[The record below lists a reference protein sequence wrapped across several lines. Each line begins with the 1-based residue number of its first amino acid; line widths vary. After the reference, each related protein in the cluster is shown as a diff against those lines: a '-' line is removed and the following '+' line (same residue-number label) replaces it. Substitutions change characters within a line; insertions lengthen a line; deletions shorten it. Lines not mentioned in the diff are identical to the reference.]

1 MRPCHEPAL
10 TKGEFFTERLRI
22 QRIKHPLP
30 GKGKKAQTPGERR
43 QTIMDILGIDEGYD
57 GTKNPELTLPLKDRP
72 GGHNPV

>member
-30 GKGKKAQTPGERR
+30 GKGKKAQTP
-43 QTIMDILGIDEGYD
+43 QTIMDILRIDEGYD
-57 GTKNPELTLPLKDRP
+57 GTKNPELTLPLKDRT